1 MNGAHTKNNQA
12 HKNNNNKKLKLKGC
26 LCPFFWE
33 VEGKGGGGGFNTTI
47 IGNEAGGRRSEA
59 VEAEAI

>member
-1 MNGAHTKNNQA
+1 MNGPHTKNNQA

-26 LCPFFWE
+26 LCPFSGRWR
-33 VEGKGGGGGFNTTI
+33 GRGGGNNTI
-47 IGNEAGGRRSEA
+47 IGNESGGRRSEA